1 MEALIDCRY
10 HATGEVLI
18 HMVLKTLACVKS
30 SLNSIWTSLLRML
43 SVHWLL
49 VERLVPMSHWLFSSS
64 YCRRMKGSMCPTCA
78 IQSCEKAAIQSRWM
92 RGWNWDSSNLQT
104 TQTHRQ
110 KGRQEPDGSF
120 SVSRQKDFEY
130 FFFFFFSRCYPI
142 CPICLCLLW
151 NTRVWALREVFVLE
165 SIWCETTRWSLWS
178 GGPSRPDIHSQVHE
192 GGSIH
197 ARPFSFD

>member
-130 FFFFFFSRCYPI
+130 FFFLFFP
-142 CPICLCLLW
+142 LLSHMSHLSVSTVEH
-151 NTRVWALREVFVLE
+151 TRVSAERGVRPGEHLMWNHEMITLIRRPI
-165 SIWCETTRWSLWS
+165 STRYSLASTWR
-178 GGPSRPDIHSQVHE
+178 GLYSR
-192 GGSIH
+192 
-197 ARPFSFD
+197 